1 MKCPLDSAAK
11 PRNDGGSGDSILL
24 HLQRDLE
31 LLKREILDL
40 GSMVEVAINDAILAL
55 HNRRIDLAEK
65 VFVKEEAINEKEVH
79 IEEECLKILA
89 LHQPVAAD
97 LRFIVVVLKVNND
110 LERMGDFALNVAK
123 RAIFLA
129 SHDPIPSLPDFVD
142 VLPETVRTMV
152 RNTLDALVKL
162 DLEMAREVI
171 EMDDTIDDIN
181 RRMYGEL
188 QALMERDPSTIERAI
203 QLLSTSRYLERIA
216 DLATNIAE
224 DVIFMVEGRVVRH
237 HEEP

>member
-1 MKCPLDSAAK
+1 M
-11 PRNDGGSGDSILL
+11 L

-31 LLKREILDL
+31 KLKREILEL
-40 GSMVEVAINDAILAL
+40 GGMVEESINDAILAL

-65 VFVKEEAINEKEVH
+65 VYARESKIDAKEVF

-97 LRFIVVVLKVNND
+97 LRFIVVTLKVNND
-110 LERMGDFALNVAK
+110 LERMGDFAQNIAK

-129 SHDPIPSLPDFVD
+129 SHDPIPSLPDFVN
-142 VLPETVRTMV
+142 VLPEVVRTMV
-152 RNTLDALVKL
+152 RNTLDSLVKL
-162 DLEMAREVI
+162 DIEMAREVI
-171 EMDDTIDDIN
+171 GMDHTIDDIN

-188 QALMERDPSTIERAI
+188 QRLMERDPSTIERAI

-224 DVIFMVEGRVVRH
+224 DVIFMVQGNIVRH
-237 HEEP
+237 SDAEQ